1 MENPGHLKPVAES
14 INYQCVM
21 TVGGCSPTLAND
33 LALLE
38 SVFPEITS
46 GPPKMSTILSI
57 DKYKSAKIKSFFK
70 IIW

>member
-1 MENPGHLKPVAES
+1 
-14 INYQCVM
+14 M

-38 SVFPEITS
+38 SAFPEITS